1 MVAQKFK
8 LFPCHCAWQM
18 TFNNIDPLLS
28 YLLVFQGLICKLTL
42 ETQGGSKA
50 VGERAEQIWIYSG
63 MSLVSLF
70 NGG

>member
-8 LFPCHCAWQM
+8 LFQGHCAWQM

-50 VGERAEQIWIYSG
+50 VCR
-63 MSLVSLF
+63 
-70 NGG
+70 